1 VEFSHWLSLFSI
13 CLLGAMSPGPSLA
26 VVMGAA
32 LHGGRGAGFACAVAH
47 GAGVGLYGL
56 LTVTGL
62 AVVVTRSP
70 GLFLAIQLAG
80 AIYLLYLG
88 ARSLRS
94 GRGPALPA
102 DDSAY
107 IGRRP
112 AVDGFLVAFLNPKL
126 AVFMLALFS
135 QFLHAG
141 ADALEKGI
149 MAATV
154 GITDALWYSLV
165 VLLITRPAF
174 LDRLRAGGRVIDRAF
189 GVILVLL
196 ALTVMARAVL

>member
-1 VEFSHWLSLFSI
+1 VDPGHWLSLFSI

-32 LHGGRGAGFACAVAH
+32 LHGGRRAGFACAVAH

-80 AIYLLYLG
+80 AAYLLYLG

-94 GRGPALPA
+94 GGGPAPLAEHGA
-102 DDSAY
+102 DT
-107 IGRRP
+107 GRRP
-112 AVDGFLVAFLNPKL
+112 AIDGFLVAFLNPKL

-165 VLLITRPAF
+165 VLLITRPVF
-174 LDRLRAGGRVIDRAF
+174 LDRLRAGGRLIDRAF

-196 ALTVMARAVL
+196 AFTVVARAVL